1 MCPHDH
7 DTSSED
13 GCGEP
18 QIMNVSAFPDPL
30 RMSSAGGPDQ
40 EVLMLAI
47 ALTRSMICE
56 GALLR
61 WRS

>member
-1 MCPHDH
+1 
-7 DTSSED
+7 
-13 GCGEP
+13 
-18 QIMNVSAFPDPL
+18 MNVSAFPDPL